1 MPTDLRVAPERKRKA
16 AQAEGQTEITVF
28 LIVVIICLAM
38 LVFLAADQSFSNTTI
53 DLIGRLD
60 HP

>member
-1 MPTDLRVAPERKRKA
+1 MPTDLRLPSERKRKT
-16 AQAEGQTEITVF
+16 AQAQAQTETTVF
-28 LIVVIICLAM
+28 LILVIICLAM
-38 LVFLAADQSFSNTTI
+38 LVFLAADQTFSNTTN